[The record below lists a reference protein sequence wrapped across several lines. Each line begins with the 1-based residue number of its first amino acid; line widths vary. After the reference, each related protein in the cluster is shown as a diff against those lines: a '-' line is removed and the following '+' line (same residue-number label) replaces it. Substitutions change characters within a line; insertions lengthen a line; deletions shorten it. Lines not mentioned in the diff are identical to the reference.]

1 MNEITIRKPQQK
13 RSIEKK
19 NKIILAG
26 LDIFI
31 RNGYY
36 KTNTTEIAKSAGV
49 STGTVYSYFTD
60 KKDIYIAAFEYYLNT
75 IAIPVIDKIAGIPVN
90 TDLKSVVERMIDT
103 YLALYNDTSN
113 AMLELT
119 TTMSID
125 EEINRY
131 FCDFESQF
139 FLKFAE
145 AFQKHIGTSS
155 CSLERIYLV
164 YTLLDLL
171 GLEKTKYKHSH
182 IDVGILKK
190 EVANTIIRALTAE

>member
-1 MNEITIRKPQQK
+1 MGEIEIRKPQQK

-26 LDIFI
+26 LDLFI
-31 RNGYY
+31 KHGYY
-36 KTNTTEIAKSAGV
+36 KTNTTEIAKLAGV
-49 STGTVYSYFTD
+49 SVGTLYSYFAD

-75 IAIPVIDKIAGIPVN
+75 HALPIINQLAEIPESISLKI
-90 TDLKSVVERMIDT
+90 VVEKMIDAF
-103 YLALYNDTSN
+103 LALYSGTKN

-125 EEINRY
+125 PEISTY
-131 FCDFESQF
+131 FCNFESEY

-145 AFQKHIGTSS
+145 VLQKHPETSG
-155 CSLERIYLV
+155 CTIEKIYLS

-171 GLEKTKYKHSH
+171 GLEKTNYKHSH
-182 IDVGILKK
+182 IDFDILKK
-190 EVANTIIRALTAE
+190 EAARMIINSLTTP